1 MSNGYP
7 RGCVMARGIA
17 IVRCAN
23 CRLDSEHPSA
33 ATCRSM
39 SLARVLRAERDPVH
53 ERQRATVPLSIE
65 ASTALS
71 AAPSATAASESVD
84 RPAPALAG
92 VPAVAPL
99 PATAPAPAPPELEP
113 AARCRPAA
121 RARTRR
127 SAGTPALLRAARS
140 RNQLQREE
148 DENGGEAFRRP
159 FLVYHALA
167 ARPLGCRFVVWGP
180 APNHPAE
187 LVQDGCP
194 VREAGVPTVH
204 RRGTGSDTAC

>member
-113 AARCRPAA
+113 AARLPSRCSRPNPTKRRHPRLAA
-121 RARTRR
+121 SRKKPQPAPARGRRERRRSVQAPFPCLPRAR
-127 SAGTPALLRAARS
+127 SAAPRLQVCRLGPRPQQPSRTGPGWVSRS
-140 RNQLQREE
+140 RSGRC
-148 DENGGEAFRRP
+148 
-159 FLVYHALA
+159 Y
-167 ARPLGCRFVVWGP
+167 
-180 APNHPAE
+180 
-187 LVQDGCP
+187 
-194 VREAGVPTVH
+194 
-204 RRGTGSDTAC
+204 GT